1 MNSKQLGHHVCKAV
15 TGLDLSALPM
25 DGRQELCDAINL
37 TLAEW
42 LQMLP
47 QERRITT
54 FGAATSAAIVQE
66 INIVSGAKAF
76 LYVAG
81 LPYPAGGFASEENA
95 IGSTALVEGAVGRN
109 QLQAPG
115 ELLMPY
121 LGSTNPSA
129 RLTLY
134 GDALHLPASTWT
146 VEGEVKLITSE
157 RDSGRPLLYHPGRAT
172 MTNEPFTSSPKE
184 WWLEPIA
191 PMQEEE
197 SRKFVLR
204 VWPLPD
210 GPYALRIPVGHFPHA
225 FQIEDFFE
233 KRSVSFSPI
242 EASLFVAMAKGSF
255 LDSSSHV
262 SPKTN
267 LQGLSNAAAAA
278 RIQMRNIQ
286 RPLSTQPE
294 FLGTPYGY

>member
-134 GDALHLPASTWT
+134 GDAIHLPADTWVIEGDIT
-146 VEGEVKLITSE
+146 VVSE
-157 RDSGRPLLYHPGRAT
+157 QLEARRILRHNPQRPTRAEDA
-172 MTNEPFTSSPKE
+172 MTSSPQE

-233 KRSVSFSPI
+233 KRSLSFSPI
-242 EASLFVAMAKGSF
+242 EGSLFIAMAKGSF